1 MIETAV
7 DDLIASSEA
16 LIAALDAQ
24 DIEAIEGALPAFGA
38 SVAALKSSGK
48 SSSGRQR
55 PPGLSARLEQAL
67 KLADA
72 ARIRVRYLADRTQ
85 QQIDMLATAAG
96 RFDCT
101 PATYA
106 RSR

>member
-1 MIETAV
+1 MSQDAI
-7 DDLIASSEA
+7 DRLIGSSEA
-16 LIAALDAQ
+16 LIAAIDAQ

-38 SVAALKSSGK
+38 SVAALKTPGHW
-48 SSSGRQR
+48 QR
-55 PPGLSARLEQAL
+55 SPGHSARLEQARQ
-67 KLADA
+67 LADA

-85 QQIDMLATAAG
+85 QQIDLLATAAG

-106 RSR
+106 RPR

>member
-7 DDLIASSEA
+7 DALIGSSEA

-24 DIEAIEGALPAFGA
+24 DIEAIEGALPTFGA
-38 SVAALKSSGK
+38 SLAALKSSGK
-48 SSSGRQR
+48 PSGGRER
-55 PPGLSARLEQAL
+55 SPGLSARLEQAF
-67 KLADA
+67 KLADV
-72 ARIRVRYLADRTQ
+72 ARIRVHYLADRTR

-106 RSR
+106 RPR

>member
-1 MIETAV
+1 MSQGAV
-7 DDLIASSEA
+7 DDLIGSSEA

-38 SVAALKSSGK
+38 SIAALKSPGVW
-48 SSSGRQR
+48 QQA
-55 PPGLSARLEQAL
+55 PGLSARLEQAL

-72 ARIRVRYLADRTQ
+72 ARVRVRYLADRTQ
-85 QQIDMLATAAG
+85 QQIDLLATAAG

-101 PATYA
+101 PATYT
-106 RSR
+106 RPR